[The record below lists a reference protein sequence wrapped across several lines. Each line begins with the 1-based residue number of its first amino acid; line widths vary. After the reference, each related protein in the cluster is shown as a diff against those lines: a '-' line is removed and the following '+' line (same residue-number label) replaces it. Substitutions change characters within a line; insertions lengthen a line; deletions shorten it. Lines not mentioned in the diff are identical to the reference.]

1 MLIAGNERETIQIP
15 KGTTFTKEELQAL
28 IDEIN
33 NELAADKLKLAGF
46 YLDEELTQEFDFA
59 NPIDSDTELYMKLV
73 ELKDEEKGEKN
84 PETSDINLF
93 LIISLAALGT
103 IGTAVVL
110 KNRLAK

>member
-1 MLIAGNERETIQIP
+1 MNQIN
-15 KGTTFTKEELQAL
+15 EELK
-28 IDEIN
+28 
-33 NELAADKLKLAGF
+33 ADKLMLEGF
-46 YLDEELTQEFDFA
+46 YKDAAFTEKFDFA

-103 IGTAVVL
+103 LGTAVVL
-110 KNRLAK
+110 KNRLS